1 MDARVSRASLMLGLV
16 LVAGGIVA
24 ISPAAVAKTIKVDDA
39 LMKTLDP
46 DNDGTVSL
54 AEAKAAGAA
63 EFKKLNTEKDNTL
76 DKKEL
81 GSRVSKKDFKAADA
95 DNDGT
100 LDEAEYGA
108 LVEKLFKAADPD
120 NDGTLD
126 KKELESKNGQKLLQ
140 LIS

>member
-1 MDARVSRASLMLGLV
+1 MDARLSRASLMLGLV

-24 ISPAAVAKTIKVDDA
+24 LSPAANAKKIKVDDA

-46 DNDGTVSL
+46 DHDGTVSL

-63 EFKKLNTEKDNTL
+63 EFKKLNTDSDSTL

-81 GSRVSKKDFKAADA
+81 GSRISKKELKEADP
-95 DNDGT
+95 DKDGT

-108 LVEKLFKAADPD
+108 LIEKLFKAADPD

-126 KKELESKNGQKLLQ
+126 KKELESKDGQKLLA